1 MFSFVV
7 DARIALLNLIE
18 HRRRTIFLGAAVA
31 VVTMLLVL
39 LTALS
44 TGVRQTLIHSAT
56 TLSTGHLNIGGFY
69 KVTAGQ
75 AGPVV
80 TEYEKVLEVA
90 RKTLPEMDFA
100 VERGRG
106 WAKVVADRGS
116 IQAAINGID
125 IGTEPEFKKSLD
137 IVSGNIDELTKPN
150 TMLIFEAQAK
160 KLELKVGD
168 AVTISSQTTRGV
180 ANTIDCRIVAVA
192 RDIGLL
198 SQWNTF
204 IPNESLRSLYQLRP
218 DVTGAIQIMVKPA
231 YVEHLGPLAGR
242 LRSAL
247 EQAGYRVMEP
257 DARPFWLKFQSVS
270 REDWTGQKYDVTT
283 WEDELQFLMWT
294 LTALN
299 GISVVLVVILIAIM
313 VTGIMNTLW
322 IAIRERT
329 REIGALRAIGMQRGA
344 VARLF
349 LMEASSLG
357 LIGGAVGVIL
367 GAGVASLINAAH
379 IPVPKAAQLFLMA
392 DTVRLAVEPGA
403 VAFAVVLITLVS
415 GFAALYPSLRAARL
429 RPVDAMSHFG

>member
-1 MFSFVV
+1 MSFLV
-7 DARIALLNLIE
+7 DARIAFLNLLE
-18 HRRRTIFLGAAVA
+18 HRRRTIFLGSAVA

-90 RKTLPEMDFA
+90 KKTLPEMEFA

-106 WAKVVADRGS
+106 WAKVVGDRGS

-125 IGTEPEFKKSLD
+125 IGTEPEFKKALD
-137 IVSGNIDELTKPN
+137 IVSGNIDDLAKPN
-150 TMLIFEAQAK
+150 TMLIFEGQAK

-180 ANTIDCRIVAVA
+180 ANTIDCRIVAIA

-198 SQWNTF
+198 SSFNTF
-204 IPNESLRSLYQLRP
+204 IPNDSLRALYQLRP

-299 GISVVLVVILIAIM
+299 GISVVLVVILVAIM

-329 REIGALRAIGMQRGA
+329 REIGALRAMGMQRGA

-357 LIGGAVGVIL
+357 LLGGCVGVLL
-367 GAGVASLINAAH
+367 GALVASAVNAAH

-392 DTVRLAVEPGA
+392 DTVRLAVEPSA
-403 VAFAVVLITLVS
+403 VMFAVVLITLVS
-415 GFAALYPSLRAARL
+415 GIAALYPSLRAARL
-429 RPVDAMSHFG
+429 RPIDAMSHFG

>member
-1 MFSFVV
+1 MFAFLV
-7 DARIALLNLIE
+7 DARIALLNLVE
-18 HRRRTIFLGAAVA
+18 HRRRTIFLGSAVA

-75 AGPVV
+75 AGPIV
-80 TEYEKVLEVA
+80 TDYEKVLGVA
-90 RKTLPEMDFA
+90 QKALPEMDFA

-116 IQAAINGID
+116 FQSAINGID
-125 IGTEPEFKKSLD
+125 IGAEPAFKKALD
-137 IVSGNIDELTKPN
+137 IESGNIDDLAKPN
-150 TMLIFEAQAK
+150 TILVFEAQAK

-180 ANTIDCRIVAVA
+180 ANTIDCRVAAIA

-204 IPNESLRSLYQLRP
+204 IPNESLRTLYQLRP
-218 DVTGAIQIMVKPA
+218 DVTGAIQIMLKPQ
-231 YVEHLGPLAGR
+231 YVEHLAPLAAR
-242 LRSAL
+242 LRSSL

-257 DARPFWLKFQSVS
+257 DARPFWMKFQTVS

-299 GISVVLVVILIAIM
+299 GISIVLVVILIAIM

-349 LMEASSLG
+349 LMEASALG
-357 LIGGAVGVIL
+357 LLGGCVGVVL
-367 GAGVASLINAAH
+367 GAGVAALVNAAH

-392 DTVRLAVEPGA
+392 DTVHLAVEPGA
-403 VAFAVVLITLVS
+403 VMFAIVLITLVS
-415 GFAALYPSLRAARL
+415 GAAALYPSLRAARL